1 LKICHLTSVHQDG
14 DIRIFHKECVS
25 LSQQGFEVHF
35 IVPNTESRL
44 ENGVHIHG
52 FVGETLNRSVRIRKT
67 VKEVLK
73 VALAIEANLY
83 HLHDPE
89 LLQIVSQLKKTG
101 AKVVFDSHEDVP
113 KQIMDKFWIPF
124 FFRSILSKVYAK
136 YEKRKA
142 KSLDGIISVTPEICE
157 RFMQFHAQVCLVANY
172 PLRHEFEDCNFN
184 RKKSNHFCYVGGLY
198 ASRGIKEVVL
208 AMEHVDATLHLAGR
222 FDDPLLQKELE
233 GTQGW
238 KKIIYHGQ
246 VDRTAIQNILEQC
259 SVGIVTL
266 HPTPSYLEAYPIKL
280 FEYMAAGCAVLAS
293 DFPLY
298 RSLLG
303 KTECARF
310 VDPQSRNE
318 ITEALQVFIDN
329 SEQTSS
335 MGVEARKGFE
345 FQYNWENEAEKLLLF
360 YRKILKS

>member
-1 LKICHLTSVHQDG
+1 MKICHLTSVHQDG
-14 DIRIFHKECVS
+14 DIRIFHKQCIS
-25 LSQQGFEVHF
+25 LAEQGYEVHF
-35 IVPNTESRL
+35 IVPNAETRI
-44 ENGVHIHG
+44 ENGVNIHG
-52 FVGETLNRSVRIRKT
+52 FVGETMNRKIRIRKT

-73 VALAIEANLY
+73 LALAIEAQLY

-89 LLQIVSQLKKTG
+89 LLQIVYQLKKTG

-113 KQIMDKFWIPF
+113 KQIMDKFWIPLL
-124 FFRSILSKVYAK
+124 FRSILSKVYSK

-142 KSLDGIISVTPEICE
+142 KSLDGIISVTPQICK
-157 RFMQFHAQVCLVANY
+157 RFMQFHKEVCLVANY
-172 PLRHEFEDCNFN
+172 PLRHEFENCKFN

-208 AMEHVDATLHLAGR
+208 AMEQLDATLHLAGH
-222 FDDPLLQKELE
+222 FDDVLLQKELE
-233 GTQGW
+233 RTQAW

-246 VDRTAIQNILEQC
+246 VDRAAIQNILEQC

-266 HPTPSYLEAYPIKL
+266 HPTQSYLEAYPIKL

-310 VDPQSRNE
+310 VDPQSRCE
-318 ITEALQVFIDN
+318 ITEALQVLIDN
-329 SEQTSS
+329 SEQTLS
-335 MGVEARKGFE
+335 MGIEARKGFDLH
-345 FQYNWENEAEKLLLF
+345 YNWENEAEKLVLF
-360 YRKILKS
+360 YRKILKA